1 VIDRK
6 TALASAALIALML
19 VAAVWRIVMLDD
31 GTTTLA
37 VQNEAPLPSLSL
49 LLFLFLFPASSA
61 LLVGALYFDGRG
73 ARADDIK
80 VQPWR
85 KWARSLSISYCG
97 GLLLLQGVLIVQ
109 SLGLDI
115 PFDLSPIGRAGG
127 VLLAIMSLL
136 AINQMPKLPW
146 FERKFAPGGD
156 LGPIYGPRYV
166 RAVSRN
172 LVVFMIAVIAFSLT
186 TPPTMAWHSVPYIL
200 LASAFLVVWSVA
212 WQFHLGRKWKA
223 EQLGTRGTT

>member
-19 VAAVWRIVMLDD
+19 LAAVWRIVMLDD
-31 GTTTLA
+31 WTTALA
-37 VQNEAPLPSLSL
+37 VQNEAPLPSLL
-49 LLFLFLFPASSA
+49 LFLFPASSA

-73 ARADDIK
+73 ARADDMK

-97 GLLLLQGVLIVQ
+97 GMLLLQGLLIVQ

-146 FERKFAPGGD
+146 FERKFALGGD
-156 LGPIYGPRYV
+156 LGPIYGPRYM
-166 RAVSRN
+166 RTLSRN

-186 TPPTMAWHSVPYIL
+186 TPPTMASRSAPYL
-200 LASAFLVVWSVA
+200 LLVSALLVIWSIA

-223 EQLGTRGTT
+223 EQLGTRKTTL